1 MKLDS
6 LRNEYT
12 YSGITRKNVAQNP
25 FTQFNQWM
33 REVIDSGEKEPTAMT
48 LSTCGTDG
56 FPHSRIVLLKFVDE
70 EGFTFFTNYNSTKG
84 EDIEANNAVG
94 LHFFWSNLERQIK
107 IVGFAEKI
115 SRELS
120 DNYFQTRPVESQIGA
135 WASEQSEEI
144 QSREYLENRFVY
156 YRNKF
161 ENQLIPLPP
170 HWGGYKVKP
179 VKIEF
184 WQGRSSRLHDRIV
197 YEKASDGW
205 DIKRLAP

>member
-56 FPHSRIVLLKFVDE
+56 FPHSRIVLIKFVDE

-84 EDIEANNAVG
+84 KDIEANNAVG

-107 IVGFAEKI
+107 IVGFAEKT

-120 DNYFQTRPVESQIGA
+120 DNYFKTRPVESQIGA

-144 QSREYLENRFVY
+144 QSREYLENRFAY

-161 ENQLIPLPP
+161 ENKLIPLPP

>member
-56 FPHSRIVLLKFVDE
+56 FPHSRIVLIKFVDE

-84 EDIEANNAVG
+84 KDIEANNAVG

-144 QSREYLENRFVY
+144 QSREYLENRFAY

-161 ENQLIPLPP
+161 ENKLIPLPP